1 MEFSILDSKL
11 FTSVFENM
19 KQFSEQTKMKINS
32 DGIHLQSLDDANV
45 SIIDIKFNKNYF
57 TDYNIR
63 EEKIYD
69 FSLNEICKIL
79 KICSKSRVIHFIFNT
94 NVLTISSHNSDCDI
108 TKKFEIN
115 SIITKDTFLNL
126 ENLRSN
132 DLYNIDLDSR
142 NLQTIFNELFIFSDD
157 ICIELQQ
164 NKLRFYTIN
173 DTINTEYIIVLPE
186 NNNTINPSK
195 YSLNYLSKYK
205 FSSIFENITM
215 KLNSNSPL
223 LLINK
228 NEYIECHFILSPK
241 IMDIE

>member
-45 SIIDIKFNKNYF
+45 SIIDIQFNKNYF
-57 TDYNIR
+57 TDYNIQ
-63 EEKIYD
+63 EEIIYD
-69 FSLNEICKIL
+69 FSLNELCKIL
-79 KICSKSRVIHFIFNT
+79 KICSKSRIMHFMFNA
-94 NVLTISSHNSDCDI
+94 NILTISSHNIDCDI

-126 ENLRSN
+126 ENLRSTN
-132 DLYNIDLDSR
+132 LYNINLDSK
-142 NLQTIFNELFIFSDD
+142 NLQNIFNELFIFSDD
-157 ICIELQQ
+157 ICIELQK
-164 NKLRFYTIN
+164 NKLKFYTIN
-173 DTINTEYIIVLPE
+173 DTINTDYIINLPE

-205 FSSIFENITM
+205 FSSIFEDITM
-215 KLNSNSPL
+215 KFNSNSPL
-223 LLINK
+223 LLVNK

-241 IMDIE
+241 IIDID